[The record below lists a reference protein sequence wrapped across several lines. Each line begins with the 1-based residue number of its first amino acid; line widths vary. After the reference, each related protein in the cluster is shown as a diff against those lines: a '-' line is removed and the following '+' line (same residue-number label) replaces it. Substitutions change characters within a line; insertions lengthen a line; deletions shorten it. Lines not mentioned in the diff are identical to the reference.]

1 MGIYSFLKEIT
12 GYKKANSDK
21 GYTIKLDYPIFPK
34 VRYSIDRPHPLLNEL
49 FVNNA
54 DAYHKYIAKFD
65 FYIEKIAAISLVPA
79 NEFEPFWNNGWVERL
94 DAVSLYCMP
103 VINNANIYFE
113 VGSGNSTKFVRKAV
127 NDFGLKTQ
135 VISLDPHPRAE
146 IDKLCDKIYR
156 QPLEDFDTSIITD
169 MLYPGDILMI
179 DNSHRG
185 FQNSDVTVFFLDILP
200 KIRKGVLL
208 YIDDIFL
215 PYDYPEK
222 WLKRFY
228 NEQYFLANTILSGDT
243 VEVLLPSHYCER
255 SPELKQ
261 QIDQL
266 CSKINT
272 GIQGLSNG
280 IWLKKN

>member
-1 MGIYSFLKEIT
+1 MKIKSVFNKIFRPGKLVND
-12 GYKKANSDK
+12 GYVIN
-21 GYTIKLDYPIFPK
+21 IDYPIFPK
-34 VRYSIDRPHPLLNEL
+34 VRYTSENPHAVLHKL
-49 FVNNA
+49 F
-54 DAYHKYIAKFD
+54 
-65 FYIEKIAAISLVPA
+65 EA
-79 NEFEPFWNNGWVERL
+79 NEAVYYSYLEKFAAYKKNLATIPLDIVTVNEPYWNNGWVERL
-94 DAVSLYCMP
+94 DALSLYCMP
-103 VINNANIYFE
+103 VINNANVYFE

-135 VISLDPHPRAE
+135 EISLDPHPRAE

-156 QPLEDFDTSIITD
+156 QPLEDFDTNVITD

-200 KIRKGVLL
+200 NIRKGVLL

-228 NEQYFLANTILSGDT
+228 NEQYFLANTILSGNSL
-243 VEVLLPSHYCER
+243 EVILPAHYCER
-255 SPELKQ
+255 SPVIKPR
-261 QIDQL
+261 IDAL
-266 CSKINT
+266 CDSVTPGIN
-272 GIQGLSNG
+272 GMSNG